1 MLDRARGGRVAAL
14 LWLAAGGIAGCT
26 DAGGVGSGGGTEA
39 TAGASESSSGGE
51 ASTSALDGTSTG
63 NAGRYHP
70 EGFAEAEVHGLA
82 AKLQTEDCR
91 DCHGADL
98 TGSGMATTCD
108 DCHPSGWR
116 TDCVFCHGGDET
128 ELGAPP
134 RDIDGSSVL
143 EELSFRA
150 HTAHVTDGIHAAFD
164 CLQCHAK
171 PTDVLSEGH
180 LFDDTPAVS
189 ELDFSVGRSPE
200 AMSAGGQCASL
211 YCHGNGN
218 GQLGAIS
225 HTDPAPDCGGCH
237 AYAGSPATA
246 IAAMS
251 GEHPRHLG
259 EGLACSE
266 CHHATV
272 DASGSIVQLFL
283 HVNGQAEVVVPQG
296 FTYDSSTNA
305 CTGSCHAKLH
315 FNEHW

>member
-1 MLDRARGGRVAAL
+1 MLECVRGGTVAAM
-14 LWLAAGGIAGCT
+14 LWLAVGVAACT
-26 DAGGVGSGGGTEA
+26 DAGGVGSGSGTET

-51 ASTSALDGTSTG
+51 ASTSPLDSTSSG
-63 NAGRYHP
+63 GAVHYHP
-70 EGFAEAEVHGLA
+70 EGFAAAEVHGLA
-82 AKLQTEDCR
+82 AKLQAEDCR
-91 DCHGADL
+91 SCHGADL
-98 TGSGMATTCD
+98 TGSGPATTCD

-143 EELSFRA
+143 EELSFRV
-150 HTAHVTDGIHAAFD
+150 HTAHVSDGIHSAFD
-164 CLQCHAK
+164 CIQCHRK

-189 ELDFSVGRSPE
+189 ELDFSVGLSPE
-200 AMSAGGQCASL
+200 AMSAGGQCANL

-218 GQLGAIS
+218 GTLGAIA

-237 AYAGSPATA
+237 AYAGSPAPA
-246 IAAMS
+246 ISAMS
-251 GEHPRHLG
+251 GEHSRHLG

-296 FTYDSSTNA
+296 FTYDSNTNA